1 MIQNQ
6 DIGFVREGE
15 EAVIKLEAFPFTRY
29 GTVPGT
35 IKTVSEDAV
44 GGSDL
49 SAEAQRAQAEAQN
62 AKEGALFYTSR
73 VTLDRTTINIDGKP
87 VTLTPGM
94 VATEEIGKRR
104 LIEFML
110 SPLMKLADE
119 AGRER

>member
-1 MIQNQ
+1 MPI
-6 DIGFVREGE
+6 
-15 EAVIKLEAFPFTRY
+15 ASHFPR
-29 GTVPGT
+29 
-35 IKTVSEDAV
+35 
-44 GGSDL
+44 
-49 SAEAQRAQAEAQN
+49 RAPFRI